1 MYPGRRTRAGRRWA
15 LPLRAAVSSG
25 QWPPPVTSHLKI
37 KWWWGGLPGSQQR
50 PQTHGGPLMSSHP
63 LPLQGP
69 APPQLPGF
77 PFPGGGRPAAG
88 GWKLGRE
95 GPAARRPPATA
106 PHPGLRQAEHF
117 CESLGAAVTA
127 GGTMSPFSPVQ
138 ERGQRPGEGQG
149 GVRRG
154 QWRRERRG
162 GGGQSSL
169 QEAGDAGS
177 QRASE
182 AFPQCPSPLLSP
194 RPNLPSPVT
203 PTYSDL
209 PHPRKQESC
218 GGPHFRHMGESE
230 FNHMSRPD

>member
-1 MYPGRRTRAGRRWA
+1 MYLGRRTRARRRWA
-15 LPLRAAVSSG
+15 LPLRAAVPSG

-37 KWWWGGLPGSQQR
+37 KWWGGLPGSQQR

-88 GWKLGRE
+88 GWKLGQE

-127 GGTMSPFSPVQ
+127 GRTMGPFSPVQ

-162 GGGQSSL
+162 GRGAEQP
-169 QEAGDAGS
+169 AGS
-177 QRASE
+177 RGRWQSE
-182 AFPQCPSPLLSP
+182 GFRGLSSVPKPPTFAQAEPPFPSY
-194 RPNLPSPVT
+194 
-203 PTYSDL
+203 TYIL
-209 PHPRKQESC
+209 
-218 GGPHFRHMGESE
+218 
-230 FNHMSRPD
+230 

>member
-1 MYPGRRTRAGRRWA
+1 MA
-15 LPLRAAVSSG
+15 
-25 QWPPPVTSHLKI
+25 
-37 KWWWGGLPGSQQR
+37 
-50 PQTHGGPLMSSHP
+50 SHP

-127 GGTMSPFSPVQ
+127 GGTMGPFSPVQ

-230 FNHMSRPD
+230 FNHMSRPG